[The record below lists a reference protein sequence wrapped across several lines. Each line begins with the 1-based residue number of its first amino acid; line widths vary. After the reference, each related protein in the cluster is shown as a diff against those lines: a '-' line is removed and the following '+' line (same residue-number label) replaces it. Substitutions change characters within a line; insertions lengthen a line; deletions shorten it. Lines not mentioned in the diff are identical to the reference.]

1 MNVKIIVKFTLLL
14 FLILTSFIIF
24 KKYFVVD
31 EIADPKSNVNSEVLK
46 GQSENNIIKNL
57 NYSISLNNGIQYEIE
72 ADSSEIVYK
81 NDEELV
87 EMKKV
92 KALVLDPK
100 KLPLTIISDE
110 AIYNNSN
117 YNTNFRKNVQI
128 QYMNNIIYSNK
139 LDLDFLSNFITIF
152 DDVQYEGNSNTL
164 KADIIKINL
173 ITKKIDIYMN
183 KKGKNVEITAN
194 NVKY

>member
-128 QYMNNIIYSNK
+128 QYMNNIIYSDK

>member
-1 MNVKIIVKFTLLL
+1 MKVKIIVKFTLLL
-14 FLILTSFIIF
+14 VLILISYIII

-31 EIADPKSNVNSEVLK
+31 EIADPKSNENSKVLK
-46 GQSENNIIKNL
+46 EQSENNIIKNL
-57 NYSISLNNGIQYEIE
+57 KYSISLNNGIQYEIE

-87 EMKKV
+87 QMKKV
-92 KALVLDPK
+92 VALVLDPK

-110 AIYNNSN
+110 ATYNNSN
-117 YNTNFRKNVQI
+117 YNTNFRKNVKI
-128 QYMNNIIYSNK
+128 QYMNNIIYSDK

-152 DDVQYEGNSNTL
+152 DDVQYEGINNTL

-183 KKGKNVEITAN
+183 KQND
-194 NVKY
+194 NVKVIAKE

>member
-46 GQSENNIIKNL
+46 GQSENNMIKNL

>member
-1 MNVKIIVKFTLLL
+1 MKVKIIVKFTLLL
-14 FLILTSFIIF
+14 VLILISYIIF
-24 KKYFVVD
+24 KKYFVAD
-31 EIADPKSNVNSEVLK
+31 EIIDPKSNVNSEVLK
-46 GQSENNIIKNL
+46 EQSENNIIKNL
-57 NYSISLNNGIQYEIE
+57 KYSISLNNGIQYEIE

-87 EMKKV
+87 QMKKV
-92 KALVLDPK
+92 VALVLDPK

-110 AIYNNSN
+110 ATYNNSN
-117 YNTNFRKNVQI
+117 YNTNFRKNVKI
-128 QYMNNIIYSNK
+128 QYMNNIIYSDK

-152 DDVQYEGNSNTL
+152 DDVQYEGINNTL

-173 ITKKIDIYMN
+173 ITKKIDIYMD

>member
-14 FLILTSFIIF
+14 FLILTSYIIF
-24 KKYFVVD
+24 KKYFVTD

-46 GQSENNIIKNL
+46 EQSENNIIKNL

-128 QYMNNIIYSNK
+128 QYMNNIIYSDK

-152 DDVQYEGNSNTL
+152 DDVQYEGNNNTL

-173 ITKKIDIYMN
+173 ITKKIDIYMD

>member
-14 FLILTSFIIF
+14 FLILTSYIIF

>member
-1 MNVKIIVKFTLLL
+1 MKVKIIVKFTLLL
-14 FLILTSFIIF
+14 VLILISFIIF
-24 KKYFVVD
+24 KKYFVAD
-31 EIADPKSNVNSEVLK
+31 EIADPKSNENFKVIKE
-46 GQSENNIIKNL
+46 QSENNIIKNL
-57 NYSISLNNGIQYEIE
+57 KYSISLNNGIQYEIE
-72 ADSSEIVYK
+72 SDSSEIVYK
-81 NDEELV
+81 NNEELV
-87 EMKKV
+87 QMKKV
-92 KALVLDPK
+92 VALVLDTK

-110 AIYNNSN
+110 ATYNNSN

-128 QYMNNIIYSNK
+128 RYMNNIIYSDK

-152 DDVQYEGNSNTL
+152 DDVQYEGNNNTL

-173 ITKKIDIYMN
+173 ITKKIDIYMD

>member
-14 FLILTSFIIF
+14 FLILTSYIIF

-128 QYMNNIIYSNK
+128 QYMNNIIYSDK